1 MSNERAVPRLNTL
14 AASLGR
20 ELTAFSEGSC
30 VVELTVGEKHL
41 NMGGMAHVGVH
52 ATLLD
57 TSMGGTLVSII
68 SKEEWCAT
76 AQLDI
81 SYLNAVNEGDHLVAT
96 AEVVR
101 RGRNLAHLEGP
112 VSMSAYLRSSSSSV
126 SRTTLP
132 LSSRSKAVSHVND
145 GLWLTSSSHGLRLA
159 SSIT

>member
-1 MSNERAVPRLNTL
+1 MSNERAVPRLNNL
-14 AASLGR
+14 AESLGM
-20 ELTAFSEGSC
+20 EITEFSEGSC

-41 NMGGMAHVGVH
+41 NMGGMAHGGVH

-68 SKEEWCAT
+68 SKDEWCAT

-101 RGRNLAHLEGP
+101 RG
-112 VSMSAYLRSSSSSV
+112 
-126 SRTTLP
+126 
-132 LSSRSKAVSHVND
+132 LS
-145 GLWLTSSSHGLRLA
+145 L
-159 SSIT
+159 IPI

>member
-1 MSNERAVPRLNTL
+1 MSNEAGVPRLNNL
-14 AASLGR
+14 AESLGM
-20 ELTAFSEGSC
+20 EITEFSKGSC

-41 NMGGMAHVGVH
+41 NMGGMAHGGVH

-81 SYLNAVNEGDHLVAT
+81 SYLNAVKKGDHLVAT

-101 RGRNLAHLEGP
+101 RGRNLAHLEGSLVTGDGNLVATAKGTWAIWETRP
-112 VSMSAYLRSSSSSV
+112 K
-126 SRTTLP
+126 SR
-132 LSSRSKAVSHVND
+132 
-145 GLWLTSSSHGLRLA
+145 GG
-159 SSIT
+159 